1 MITKINRLTNFGNY
15 RQFQWGG
22 TTPFTK
28 RNLIYGWNYS
38 GKTTLS
44 RLFQI
49 LAEPNQLAQ
58 WQGSQ
63 FEVELQGGATM
74 THANLANPPRVKVF
88 NRDFIQRNFQQEH
101 QAPTV
106 FIVGGN
112 TIHLRNRIA
121 RLNEH
126 ETKVL
131 AIKEQRSENHRRLQN
146 ELDSLGTSHARSVGT
161 LTGDR
166 TYNRT
171 KLAAEIERVK
181 ATPDAFVLPEEDL
194 QAKVA
199 LVRSTEQWA
208 NISTVNAPA
217 ENPDTLRIT
226 LHSVM
231 QKTASNEAITKLKEN
246 RDLESWIRTGLSH
259 HVGSSQCEF
268 CGSAIPEE
276 RHTALQKHVS
286 KAYEDLT
293 ADVASHISTL
303 EETELKIDLPDERDF
318 VPDLRAQFVA
328 LKARLGNWIKW
339 ANSKVG
345 ELAALAKE
353 KQISLETQ
361 LACVVDTGRNSEIDQ
376 LVLDINALVT
386 DHNQRRTQIDTEKR
400 AAKGAIEKH
409 QAASFYQNDNV
420 LDRETAIQTAI
431 DQVDKAQ
438 NLMTEIAVKKRG
450 VEALI
455 QQQSI
460 AAQKIN
466 ETVQFLLPDNNISV
480 AEIPGGSFEFRRD
493 SSPAN
498 NLSEG
503 EKTAITFAYFL
514 ATLENNGAS
523 LNQTIVFLDDPISS
537 LDSNHIY
544 AIYALITKQLEPCL
558 QIFVSTHNSELHTLL
573 KDYWFKARQQFSNH
587 SGACAYY
594 TRRYLDGTS
603 HRWHSTLEDT
613 PTLLRKYK
621 SEYQFVFEQLHLFSS
636 SQAPTLHEAYTS
648 PNLLRKFLEAYLGFK
663 KPCVSQWSKKL
674 DLLLD
679 AEVDQIE
686 IQKFSDDASHLQGLS
701 RALQEPNFISNAQN
715 TVKKVIQAL
724 KGKDLPH
731 YTSMCTVIGVTP

>member
-1 MITKINRLTNFGNY
+1 MISRINRLTNFGNY

-28 RNLIYGWNYS
+28 HNLIYGWNYS

-74 THANLANPPRVKVF
+74 THANLANPPRIKVF

-126 ETKVL
+126 ETKIL
-131 AIKEQRSENHRRLQN
+131 AIKGRLSENHRRLQG
-146 ELDSLGTSHARSVGT
+146 ELDSLGTDHARSIGT

-171 KLAAEIERVK
+171 KLVAEIDRVK
-181 ATPDAFVLPEEDL
+181 ATPDAFILTEEDL

-208 NISTVNAPA
+208 NINTVHAPA
-217 ENPDTLRIT
+217 ENPDALRIT
-226 LHSVM
+226 LHAVM

-276 RHTALQKHVS
+276 RLTALQKHFS

-293 ADVASHISTL
+293 AEVASQLSTL
-303 EETELKIDLPDERDF
+303 EETELAIDLPDERDF
-318 VPDLRAQFVA
+318 VPDLRAQFVT
-328 LKARLGNWIKW
+328 LKARIENWITW
-339 ANSKVG
+339 ANSAVG
-345 ELAALAKE
+345 EFATLAKQ
-353 KQISLETQ
+353 KQLSLETQ
-361 LACVVDTGRNSEIDQ
+361 LACVVDTSRAPEIDQ
-376 LVLDINALVT
+376 IVLDINALVT
-386 DHNQRRTQIDTEKR
+386 AHNQKRTQIDTEKS

-409 QAASFYQNDNV
+409 QAASFYQNNNV
-420 LDRETAIQTAI
+420 LDRESAIQTAI

-438 NLMTEIAVKKRG
+438 NLLTEIAAKKG
-450 VEALI
+450 GIEALI

-493 SSPAN
+493 GAPAN

-523 LNQTIVFLDDPISS
+523 LNQAIVFIDDPISS

-544 AIYALITKQLEPCL
+544 AIYALITKKLEPCL
-558 QIFVSTHNSELHTLL
+558 QIFVSTHNSELYTLL
-573 KDYWFKARQQFSNH
+573 KDHWFYANQRYANRSD
-587 SGACAYY
+587 ACSYY
-594 TRRYLDGTS
+594 TRRFLDSTS
-603 HRWHSTLEDT
+603 HQWHSTLEDT
-613 PTLLRKYK
+613 PNLLRKYK
-621 SEYQFVFEQLHLFSS
+621 SEYQFVFEQLHHFSTA
-636 SQAPTLHEAYTS
+636 QAPTLHEAYTS
-648 PNLLRKFLEAYLGFK
+648 PNLLRKFLEAYLGFE
-663 KPCVSQWSKKL
+663 KPCVSKWSDKL
-674 DLLLD
+674 DLLFDL
-679 AEVDQIE
+679 EVDRVE
-686 IQKFSDDASHLQGLS
+686 IQKFADDASHLQGLS
-701 RALQEPNFISNAQN
+701 RALQQPNFISNAQN
-715 TVKKVIQAL
+715 SVKKVIQAL
-724 KGKDLPH
+724 KAKGLPH
-731 YTSMCTVIGVTP
+731 YTSMCTVIGVAP

>member
-1 MITKINRLTNFGNY
+1 MISKINHLTNFGNY

-22 TTPFTK
+22 ATPFAK

-74 THANLANPPRVKVF
+74 THANLANPPRIKVF
-88 NRDFIQRNFQQEH
+88 NRDFIQRNFLQEH
-101 QAPTV
+101 QAPSV

-126 ETKVL
+126 ETTIIG
-131 AIKEQRSENHRRLQN
+131 IKERHSENHRRLQS
-146 ELDSLGTSHARSVGT
+146 ELDSLGTNHARSVGT

-171 KLAAEIERVK
+171 KLVAEIDRVK
-181 ATPDAFVLPEEDL
+181 ATPDAFILAEEDL

-208 NISTVNAPA
+208 NINSLHAPA
-217 ENPDTLRIT
+217 ENPDTLRRA
-226 LHSVM
+226 LQAVM
-231 QKTASNEAITKLKEN
+231 QKTASNEAITKLREN
-246 RDLESWIRTGLSH
+246 RNLESWIRTGLSH

-268 CGSAIPEE
+268 CGSYIPEE
-276 RHTALQKHVS
+276 RLSALQKHFS

-293 ADVASHISTL
+293 AEVASQVTTL
-303 EETELKIDLPDERDF
+303 EEAELAIELPDDRDF
-318 VPDLRAQFVA
+318 VPDLRTQFVA
-328 LKARLGNWIKW
+328 LKARLENWITW
-339 ANSKVG
+339 ANSAVG

-361 LACVVDTGRNSEIDQ
+361 LACLVDTSRASEIEQ
-376 LVLDINALVT
+376 LVLDINAIVT
-386 DHNQRRTQIDTEKR
+386 DHNQRRTQIDVEKR
-400 AAKGAIEKH
+400 AAKGAVEKH
-409 QAASFYQNDNV
+409 HAASFYQANNV
-420 LDRETAIQTAI
+420 LGRESAIEAAI
-431 DQVDKAQ
+431 DQVEKGQDVLTK
-438 NLMTEIAVKKRG
+438 IAGKKSAI
-450 VEALI
+450 EALI
-455 QQQSI
+455 QAQSI
-460 AAQKIN
+460 AAQKID

-493 SSPAN
+493 GAPAS

-523 LNQTIVFLDDPISS
+523 LNQTIVFIDDPISS

-544 AIYALITKQLEPCL
+544 AIYALIIKKLEPCL
-558 QIFVSTHNSELHTLL
+558 QVFVSTHNSELYTLL
-573 KDYWFKARQQFSNH
+573 KDNWFQARQQFANH
-587 SGACAYY
+587 AHACGYY
-594 TRRYLDGTS
+594 TRRYLDATS
-603 HRWHSTLEDT
+603 HLWHSTLEDT
-613 PTLLRKYK
+613 PNLLRKYK
-621 SEYQFVFEQLHLFSS
+621 SEYQFVFDQLHRFSS
-636 SQAPTLHEAYTS
+636 SQRPTLHEAYTS
-648 PNLLRKFLEAYLGFK
+648 PNLLRKFLEAYLGFT
-663 KPCVSQWSKKL
+663 KPCVSKWSDKL

-679 AEVDQIE
+679 LEVDRVE
-686 IQKFSDDASHLQGLS
+686 IQKFADDASHLQGLS
-701 RALQEPNFISNAQN
+701 RALQQPNFISNAQN
-715 TVKKVIQAL
+715 SVKKVIQAL
-724 KGKDLPH
+724 KAKDLPH
-731 YTSMCTVIGVTP
+731 YTSMCTVIGVAP